1 MVKPPKSAGLSTTL
15 RRSGHAA
22 GTKEFYK
29 YVNIAE
35 EYLNDEVKKTYKKLL
50 EPSIPGSGSAGTKA
64 VFI

>member
-1 MVKPPKSAGLSTTL
+1 
-15 RRSGHAA
+15 
-22 GTKEFYK
+22 
-29 YVNIAE
+29 VNIAE